1 MKKVFYKLNDYN
13 DNGDESDNIKE
24 YYDSTNADDDID
36 GFSDFLKM
44 KTTDANKKLLKKKV
58 NCKKSTKKANI

>member
-1 MKKVFYKLNDYN
+1 MV
-13 DNGDESDNIKE
+13 
-24 YYDSTNADDDID
+24 TNQITLKYIMTVPTLMTILMALVM
-36 GFSDFLKM
+36 FLKM